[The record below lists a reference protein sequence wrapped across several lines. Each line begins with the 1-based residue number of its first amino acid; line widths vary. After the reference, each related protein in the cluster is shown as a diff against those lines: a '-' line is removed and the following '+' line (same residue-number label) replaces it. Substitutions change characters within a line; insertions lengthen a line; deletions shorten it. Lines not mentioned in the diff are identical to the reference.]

1 MGYKAHASSS
11 NIPFV
16 CTYMTNRLTLND
28 IITPEQALFI
38 DGNVLADYII
48 LSNLFSNRDFCFKIA
63 TKYIYYKYGL
73 AHITEKIVSV

>member
-1 MGYKAHASSS
+1 MSKKAHASSS

-38 DGNVLADYII
+38 DGCALADYII
-48 LSNLFSNRDFCFKIA
+48 LSNLFNNRYFGVKI
-63 TKYIYYKYGL
+63 TFITNTDL
-73 AHITEKIVSV
+73 HI